1 MYTYIFLY
9 TGFILTGSENST
21 LKFYSKFCRK
31 CYSKKNKSDYF
42 YCSFTCTKNI

>member
-9 TGFILTGSENST
+9 TGFILTGSENSI

-31 CYSKKNKSDYF
+31 FYSKKQIRLLLLLF
-42 YCSFTCTKNI
+42 RVQ